1 MYEDNWKK
9 LLSQSCTTVSELSE
23 YITLNREEQE
33 WFDTVE
39 TGLSLL
45 VNPYFAE
52 LAGTSEAIR
61 RQCVPRAA
69 ELLRTEVESDDP
81 LAEDANSPL
90 PRMVHRYKNR
100 VAVLVTDHCAMH
112 CRHCFRRS
120 FTGQGRKP
128 LSRQERDEIC
138 FYLKEHTEV
147 KEVLLTGGD
156 LLTLSDGPLLEL
168 LKAFRDVRE
177 DLLLRL
183 ATRIPSSLPQRIT
196 PYLVQELG
204 KLGPV
209 WVITQF
215 NHPHELTRE
224 SRGALNLLRK
234 GGLPVMNQTVLLKGI
249 NDREDVLAELFQSL
263 LVQGVKPY
271 YLFQGDLAAGT
282 SHFRTNLERGWE
294 IMKNLRR
301 EISGL
306 AMPVYAVDLPGGG
319 GKIPLSESYL
329 VEKKEAGFCFQN
341 PEGHSFIYPD
351 E

>member
-1 MYEDNWKK
+1 MNGDEWKK
-9 LLSQSCTTVSELSE
+9 LLRQSCTSASELGE
-23 YITLNREEQE
+23 YIKLNGDEQK
-33 WFDTVE
+33 WFDSADN
-39 TGLSLL
+39 GLSLL
-45 VNPYFAE
+45 VNPYYLE
-52 LAGTSEAIR
+52 LARTSEAIR
-61 RQCVPRAA
+61 KQCIPTSA
-69 ELLRTEVESDDP
+69 ELLQTAVESDDP
-81 LAEDANSPL
+81 LSEDENSPL

-100 VAVLVTDHCAMH
+100 VAVLVTDQCGMH

-120 FTGQGRKP
+120 FTGQGRLP
-128 LSRQERDEIC
+128 LNREERKDIC
-138 FYLKEHTEV
+138 SYIEKHREV

-156 LLTLSDGPLLEL
+156 LMTLDDGPLIEMLT
-168 LKAFRDVRE
+168 AFRGIRE

-183 ATRIPSSLPQRIT
+183 ATRMPSSLPQRIT
-196 PYLVQELG
+196 PYLVEEIA

-209 WVITQF
+209 WIITQF
-215 NHPHELTRE
+215 NHPDELTKE
-224 SRGALNLLRK
+224 SRRALDLLRK
-234 GGLPVMNQTVLLKGI
+234 GGLPVMNQAVLLKGI
-249 NDREDVLAELFQSL
+249 NDQEEILAELFQGL

-294 IMKNLRR
+294 IMRNLRR

-329 VEKKEAGFCFQN
+329 VERSESGFCFQN
-341 PEGHSFIYPD
+341 PEGRSFIYPD